1 MAKESSKEFSVFVLW
16 EKESFSLR
24 NSRSRNS
31 SRGGQCLSLK
41 GNQGSE
47 AFVEFSGKFC
57 TLWSGNYVFKSD
69 FM

>member
-1 MAKESSKEFSVFVLW
+1 MAKESAREFLVFVLW
-16 EKESFSLR
+16 EVESFSLR
-24 NSRSRNS
+24 NSPRGIS
-31 SRGGQCLSLK
+31 SRGGQCLFLK

-47 AFVEFSGKFC
+47 AFAEFSGKFC

>member
-1 MAKESSKEFSVFVLW
+1 MAKESAREFSVFVLW
-16 EKESFSLR
+16 EVESFSLR
-24 NSRSRNS
+24 NRPSRNFKPWWPV
-31 SRGGQCLSLK
+31 LVLK

-47 AFVEFSGKFC
+47 AFAEFSGKFC